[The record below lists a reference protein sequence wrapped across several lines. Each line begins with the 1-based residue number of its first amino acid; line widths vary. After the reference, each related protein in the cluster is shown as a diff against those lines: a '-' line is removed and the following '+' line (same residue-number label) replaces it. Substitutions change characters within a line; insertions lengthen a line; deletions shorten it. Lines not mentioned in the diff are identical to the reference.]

1 MAAIHTVARRKPTTY
16 GRASRKALC
25 DQSSSCAFSPSP
37 PSVTKLTPS
46 SESAISKF
54 NLSESFVP
62 PHHSARASQ
71 QTKLLPKT
79 KQSLAG
85 FPQPPDRNHHGR
97 TRRRADSVGDWDLS
111 SSDVDHTGAN
121 SEFPGARKKRKYLQ
135 LRPAAVAIEQPSTN
149 DQPLSLF
156 AASEHLDSQT
166 EPLPYNLSSR
176 RHSAPQSSQA
186 PIDTN
191 LGEGAGSNEILG
203 PATARDCKSYDAEVL
218 YRPLTSKSSPSVL
231 RQSTTAADL
240 ACSIEANEIHSS
252 STNSRR
258 ATVRTPNR
266 KDRGHYSLPS
276 TPHQRELWGMLL
288 PEPENDRSLTDGVS
302 IRTRTASRSSADC
315 DSAITKSAGVTDQD
329 SSLVSTPRRRPRII
343 DILQL
348 AKRKLEESP
357 RQRNEH
363 EVLSGSDSG
372 GSPNLDEDLSPRMD
386 SQLHLLNAKCS
397 DSSAPRDTLSPS
409 IGQHRVFPSSGLK
422 VTYSSQRSHL
432 ATSDADGVTPF
443 DVPLGGDDMSSDE
456 PISSMLVRNKP
467 STFDQAALEDSR
479 MGDTDS
485 SQSFSMRTIHELRE
499 SGETVRQLNEM
510 EALFDDMDGLGLTST
525 KLRRGKLLELAVKQ
539 QEPACC
545 RLLVDH
551 GFVNRLLTMTAS
563 SSDDTVTGTL
573 LASTMLHL
581 VVAPFGAQ
589 ANSIPKDP
597 RVADLFASRLQDD
610 QDLIHVVRN
619 RRSNISKRC
628 QSDLEKFF
636 SAFIHSDIWRG
647 GTPTKLSGR
656 VIGLQGLEYLVRKG
670 CEADSKADIL
680 PLETVRRVLDVLSS
694 LLGTPAI
701 RSSADLLFETRL
713 TLSILESCTISG
725 AKHDD
730 SQWNGNT
737 LAPVLA
743 ILPWLNQ
750 MSFTEID
757 QAQRSVLRLYLNLT
771 NNNAQICHE
780 FAKLDVIRSISS
792 VIGSHGRILAR
803 PEQGLSSSAALDT
816 LILALG
822 TLINLVEWSSTVRD
836 LLITKNNEEV
846 CSLEILVGLFTAR
859 LKMVSEV
866 CSEEGT
872 SSNVAFGYLSI
883 LLAYLSVDEE
893 AREVVA
899 NQLEGRNLQPLLITV
914 EEFLQYHRQ
923 IGDDLLKDEEADLKT
938 SFVGRLESVIT
949 RL

>member
-1 MAAIHTVARRKPTTY
+1 MAGIHTAARRKPATY

-25 DQSSSCAFSPSP
+25 DKSSSCAFSPSP
-37 PSVTKLTPS
+37 STVTKLTPA
-46 SESAISKF
+46 SESAISKS
-54 NLSESFVP
+54 NLNGSLVS

-71 QTKLLPKT
+71 RTKDLLKT

-85 FPQPPDRNHHGR
+85 VPQPPDQNHHGR
-97 TRRRADSVGDWDLS
+97 TRRRADSVRDWDLS
-111 SSDVDHTGAN
+111 SSDIDHTGAN
-121 SEFPGARKKRKYLQ
+121 SAFPGARKKRKHFQ

-149 DQPLSLF
+149 NQSLSLF
-156 AASEHLDSQT
+156 AASKNTKSQT
-166 EPLPYNLSSR
+166 EPLPYNLSSH
-176 RHSAPQSSQA
+176 RHLPPQSGQA
-186 PIDTN
+186 SIDTN

-203 PATARDCKSYDAEVL
+203 PATARDRKSYDAEVL
-218 YRPLTSKSSPSVL
+218 YRPLTSEFPPSVS
-231 RQSTTAADL
+231 RQSTKAADP
-240 ACSIEANEIHSS
+240 ACSIEANEIHTS

-258 ATVRTPNR
+258 AIVRTPNR
-266 KDRGHYSLPS
+266 KARGHYSLPS
-276 TPHQRELWGMLL
+276 TPCIASPTRTPVEANTLHQRELWGMLL
-288 PEPENDRSLTDGVS
+288 PETENDRSLPDGAS

-315 DSAITKSAGVTDQD
+315 DSAITKSAGVTDQN

-348 AKRKLEESP
+348 AKRKLEQSP
-357 RQRNEH
+357 IQRNEH

-372 GSPNLDEDLSPRMD
+372 DLPSLDEDLSPRVD
-386 SQLHLLNAKCS
+386 SQLNLLNAKCS
-397 DSSAPRDTLSPS
+397 ETSAPRDNTTSPS
-409 IGQHRVFPSSGLK
+409 IGQHRVLPSNGLK

-432 ATSDADGVTPF
+432 ATNDTDGVTQF
-443 DVPLGGDDMSSDE
+443 DVHLAGNDMSSDD
-456 PISSMLVRNKP
+456 PISSKLVRDKA
-467 STFDQAALEDSR
+467 STFHQSALEVPR
-479 MGDTDS
+479 LGATDS

-510 EALFDDMDGLGLTST
+510 GALFDDLDGLGLTSP
-525 KLRRGKLLELAVKQ
+525 KLRRGKLLEIAIKQ

-545 RLLVDH
+545 RLLFDH
-551 GFVNRLLTMTAS
+551 GFINRLLTMTAS
-563 SSDDTVTGTL
+563 SSDDTIIGTL
-573 LASTMLHL
+573 LAATMLHL
-581 VVAPFGAQ
+581 VAAPLWAQ
-589 ANSIPKDP
+589 ADSILKDP
-597 RVADLFASRLQDD
+597 LVADLFASRLQED

-636 SAFIHSDIWRG
+636 SALIHSDIWRG

-656 VIGLQGLEYLVRKG
+656 VIGLQGLEYLVRRG
-670 CEADSKADIL
+670 CEPDSKADIL
-680 PLETVRRVLDVLSS
+680 SLETIRRVLDVLPS

-701 RSSADLLFETRL
+701 RSSANLLFEARL

-730 SQWNGNT
+730 NQWNGNT

-780 FAKLDVIRSISS
+780 FAKSDVIRSISG
-792 VIGSHGRILAR
+792 VI
-803 PEQGLSSSAALDT
+803 AALDT

-836 LLITKNNEEV
+836 ILITKNNEEA

-872 SSNVAFGYLSI
+872 SSNVAFGYLSV

-899 NQLEGRNLQPLLITV
+899 NQLEGRNLQPLLIAV

-923 IGDDLLKDEEADLKT
+923 IGEDLKDEEADLKT
-938 SFVGRLESVIT
+938 SFIGRLKSVIA